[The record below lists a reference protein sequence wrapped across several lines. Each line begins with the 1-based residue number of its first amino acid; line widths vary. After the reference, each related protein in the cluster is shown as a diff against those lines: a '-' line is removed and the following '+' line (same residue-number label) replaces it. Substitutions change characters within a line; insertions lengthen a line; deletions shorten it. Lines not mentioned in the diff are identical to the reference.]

1 MEDKNNPNTG
11 SLFKS
16 KFKTNDGSEED
27 NSREDYYGTFKD
39 ETGKVW
45 KLKAYIKSS
54 QYGKWLKFYVKD
66 PDQQQQGTAPQQ
78 QVAPS
83 FIPKEHLRQE
93 DVSQDPE
100 DDIPF

>member
-39 ETGKVW
+39 EDGKVW
-45 KLKAYIKSS
+45 KVKAY
-54 QYGKWLKFYVKD
+54 
-66 PDQQQQGTAPQQ
+66 
-78 QVAPS
+78 
-83 FIPKEHLRQE
+83 
-93 DVSQDPE
+93 
-100 DDIPF
+100 